1 MGTCGISHRWSSSRD
16 DWSRSSSSN
25 NSDIEDLRQVIVLLF
40 FRSLTA
46 FPHGI
51 VLTCCWTTGRQ
62 QPWWCHIWPQLTLRP
77 SHQAPNNLTRLQTI
91 SQGRLQTPTC
101 NKQRSVPRQ
110 FILVAAHKSYTRRTQ
125 EASACSHQFYY
136 NANTMMSAS
145 WLVPVSLFPGWL
157 RHAATYSEAS
167 SLPRLIRSHRVPTR
181 PP

>member
-46 FPHGI
+46 FPHRI

-77 SHQAPNNLTRLQTI
+77 SQQAPNNLTRLQTI

-101 NKQRSVPRQ
+101 NKQEISPTAVYLRRGTQV
-110 FILVAAHKSYTRRTQ
+110 AHKRHKSHKRVLTPVLLQCEHYDERIVAGSGVTVPGMVAT
-125 EASACSHQFYY
+125 CSH
-136 NANTMMSAS
+136 
-145 WLVPVSLFPGWL
+145 L
-157 RHAATYSEAS
+157 
-167 SLPRLIRSHRVPTR
+167 
-181 PP
+181 

>member
-46 FPHGI
+46 FPHRI

-91 SQGRLQTPTC
+91 SPGRLQTPTC
-101 NKQRSVPRQ
+101 NKQEISPTAVYPR
-110 FILVAAHKSYTRRTQ
+110 RRTQ
-125 EASACSHQFYY
+125 LARACSHQFYY